1 MHFSRLIMQPIKCV
15 NKTNFGVAVANVFR
29 SVGCVMEIV
38 TVKIV
43 PMKHRV
49 YVVSFCWLLLN
60 AA

>member
-1 MHFSRLIMQPIKCV
+1 MQPIKCV

-29 SVGCVMEIV
+29 IVGCVMEIV
-38 TVKIV
+38 TVKII

-49 YVVSFCWLLLN
+49 YVVSFSWLLLN